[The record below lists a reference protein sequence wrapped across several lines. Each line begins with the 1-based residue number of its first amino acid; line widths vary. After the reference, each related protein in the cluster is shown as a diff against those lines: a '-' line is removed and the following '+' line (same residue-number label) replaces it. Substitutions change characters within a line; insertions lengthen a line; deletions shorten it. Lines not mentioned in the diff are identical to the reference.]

1 MFYLCSFYDFHLKKS
16 GLRDL
21 RTSKTPEAS
30 ISVALTRDVKLFE
43 RIAPSTYCVRA
54 PYVKDP
60 ADGEAILA
68 EARKKIKAFEN
79 GLAGPEDVNDLEKDE
94 DFECD
99 IDEDPEVDDLATL
112 PSASKSADL
121 GEANGLSG
129 KGGEIMFS
137 DVKANVK
144 SEVEK
149 EVSSPPTS
157 SMKTIVPQC
166 HSEQGKDAAVSCMD
180 NKNAVVEDIKQGK
193 SWVLGLTEGDYC
205 HLSVQERLEALVALV
220 GIANEGNSIRAS
232 LEVKSGFHFIS
243 F

>member
-1 MFYLCSFYDFHLKKS
+1 M
-16 GLRDL
+16 

-68 EARKKIKAFEN
+68 EARKKIRAFEN

-99 IDEDPEVDDLATL
+99 IDEDPEVDELAAL
-112 PSASKSADL
+112 PSASKNADL
-121 GEANGLSG
+121 GEANGLPG

-137 DVKANVK
+137 DVKTDVK

-149 EVSSPPTS
+149 GVSSPPTS
-157 SMKTIVPQC
+157 SMKSIVPQC
-166 HSEQGKDAAVSCMD
+166 HSEQRKDTALYSVD
-180 NKNAVVEDIKQGK
+180 NTNAVVGDSNQGQ
-193 SWVLGLTEGDYC
+193 SWVLGLSEGDYC
-205 HLSVQERLEALVALV
+205 HLSVKERLEALVVLV